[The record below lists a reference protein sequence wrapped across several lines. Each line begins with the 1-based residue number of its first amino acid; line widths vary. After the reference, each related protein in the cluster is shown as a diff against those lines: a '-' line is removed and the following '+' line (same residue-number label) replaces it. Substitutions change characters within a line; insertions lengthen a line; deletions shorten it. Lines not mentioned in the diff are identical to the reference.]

1 LERTQVFG
9 PWAESLLAVYLE
21 IGRTYPDDANLLVIS
36 DDLWDGLV
44 AREEFQ
50 RKKRE
55 GGESHF

>member
-1 LERTQVFG
+1 
-9 PWAESLLAVYLE
+9 LAVYLE
-21 IGRTYPDDANLLVIS
+21 IGRTYPDDADLLVIS